1 MSWLQPYVFAP
12 VQPTSNSSGRLSH
25 HGGDPP
31 PPTPH
36 IRRLGY
42 QSSFRLMMSA
52 NPLWFSYYRTK
63 GRVAWELSPC
73 PIGAVTWL
81 QLEQVPSRF
90 QALGPAFTE
99 RIPGNNS
106 SNYGRISSAVIL
118 QRDER
123 EGQEETCLP
132 ASLALLLGYLCAS
145 FQPPP
150 GPSPGF
156 FTRLPDVNSSGHGP
170 DSSADTLQ
178 MDETEGDMIHCRPSP
193 LAMLLVYM
201 SASLQ
206 SPPSH

>member
-1 MSWLQPYVFAP
+1 MVLRFPFGFVWAFFSPGEGYSSTHEDWALGRFICRWTIYCCCCWSFCVLATTISFCTCPAYLKFVRPLISPWGWL
-12 VQPTSNSSGRLSH
+12 SSPL
-25 HGGDPP
+25 
-31 PPTPH
+31 

-52 NPLWFSYYRTK
+52 NPLWFSYCRTK
-63 GRVAWELSPC
+63 GRVTWELSPC

-81 QLEQVPSRF
+81 HLEQVPSRL
-90 QALGPAFTE
+90 QALGPTFTK

-145 FQPPP
+145 SQPPP

-156 FTRLPDVNSSGHGP
+156 
-170 DSSADTLQ
+170 
-178 MDETEGDMIHCRPSP
+178 
-193 LAMLLVYM
+193 
-201 SASLQ
+201 SLGYQ
-206 SPPSH
+206 T